1 MPIKYVKTCN
11 TCKFIK
17 KESRKKLPQGTYLV
31 DRIYKS
37 RAWTKSGQSLKSLQL
52 EYGTASYN
60 AFVRH
65 CKNHQ
70 APTQEQLDAAKIDA
84 IMRPTEEIIA
94 RNVIK
99 TENVRQEVMDRAMEA
114 LQSGEIKPRVADMLK
129 AAKDQDDVEA
139 KRKDQAMQLMTMI
152 NAFASGELQAPADD
166 NTIEGEIL
174 G

>member
-1 MPIKYVKTCN
+1 MPIKYVSTCN

-17 KESRKKLPQGTYLV
+17 KEARKKLPKGTYLV

-70 APTQEQLDAAKIDA
+70 APTQEQMDTAKIDS

-99 TENVRQEVMDRAMEA
+99 TENVRQEVMDRAME
-114 LQSGEIKPRVADMLK
+114 LIQSGEIKPKVSDMLK

-139 KRKDQAMQLMTMI
+139 KKKDQAIQLMTMI
-152 NAFASGELQAPADD
+152 QAFAAGELEAPED
-166 NTIEGEIL
+166 NAAIEGEIV

>member
-11 TCKFIK
+11 TCQFIK
-17 KESRKKLPQGTYLV
+17 KEARKKLPQGTYLV

-37 RAWTKSGQSLKSLQL
+37 RAWQKSGQSLKSLQL

-70 APTQEQLDAAKIDA
+70 APTQDQLDIAAIDR
-84 IMRPTEEIIA
+84 IMAPTEEIIA
-94 RNVIK
+94 RRVIK
-99 TENVRQEVMDRAMEA
+99 TENVRQAVMDKAMAELEA
-114 LQSGEIKPRVADMLK
+114 GNMKFRPADLLK

-139 KRKDQAMQLMTMI
+139 KKKDQGLQLMAMVQ
-152 NAFASGELQAPADD
+152 AFAAGELKAPDRD
-166 NTIEGEIL
+166 NSIEGEIL